1 MISSILPDIAS
12 SKERALETASMV
24 QLQVPIGA
32 AISDYGT
39 KEPPPFSGNVES
51 NKYHI
56 INIEKFIPVGISGQQ
71 KADFRPDHRLDSA
84 TCISLHGTDQLETQ
98 CTISQL

>member
-12 SKERALETASMV
+12 SKERALETASMI

-32 AISDYGT
+32 AIS
-39 KEPPPFSGNVES
+39 
-51 NKYHI
+51 
-56 INIEKFIPVGISGQQ
+56 VGISGQQ
-71 KADFRPDHRLDSA
+71 KADFRPDHRLDSG
-84 TCISLHGTDQLETQ
+84 TCISSHGTDQLETQ